1 MDEAVTYAG
10 FWVRVGAT
18 LIDALLIALVTMPI
32 FVSVYGSGYFLSE
45 EIVQGKVDF
54 LLTWVLPAVAVIT
67 FWVLKSATPGKMVF
81 FGGHCRCADG
91 REVERSAVR
100 WKILRLHTGYTGV
113 VSGSNLGRDRQAQ
126 ARVARQACQHGCYSQ
141 KARARSFHQ
150 ARKRLT
156 ALSN

>member
-32 FVSVYGSGYFLSE
+32 FVSVYGSGFFLSE

-81 FGGHCRCADG
+81 
-91 REVERSAVR
+91 SAVIVDAR
-100 WKILRLHTGYTGV
+100 TGGKLSVAQCVGRYFAYIPATLVLFLGLIWVGIDKRKQGWHDKLASTV
-113 VSGSNLGRDRQAQ
+113 VI
-126 ARVARQACQHGCYSQ
+126 
-141 KARARSFHQ
+141 
-150 ARKRLT
+150 RKKPAPVVFTRPE
-156 ALSN
+156 SD